1 MEEDIDDLLIKGKFA
16 RLFEG
21 IIIILMFTDII
32 LLSSLF
38 FFNPSP
44 EIYQLVVYFDLIV
57 VMILIP
63 EFLYRL
69 WKSEDKKK
77 FMWNN
82 WTDILGMIPE
92 ILLGPLGT
100 VFRYF
105 RLIRIVKIIALFKK
119 EIRHILEFL
128 HKTRI
133 DYGVLFLLVILLCSA
148 SILYFVEFGIN
159 VNINSFDDAFWY
171 LLVTVTTVGYGDI
184 YPQTEIGRIIGTII
198 MFTGIGFMSF
208 LTATIT
214 YALLN
219 KEDKLNDMDHKLAK
233 INSDIEELK
242 EILKNKK

>member
-1 MEEDIDDLLIKGKFA
+1 MKEDKDDLIIKGKYA
-16 RLFEG
+16 SLFEG
-21 IIIILMFTDII
+21 IIIVLMFADII

-44 EIYQLVVYFDLIV
+44 EVYNLIVYFDLIV
-57 VMILIP
+57 VLILIP
-63 EFLYRL
+63 EFLYRF
-69 WKSEDKKK
+69 WKAEDKKK

-92 ILLGPLGT
+92 ILLGPAGT

-119 EIRHILEFL
+119 EIRHILELL

-133 DYGVLFLLVILLCSA
+133 DYGVLFLLTVLLCSA
-148 SILYFVEFGIN
+148 TILYFVEFGIN
-159 VNINSFDDAFWY
+159 ENINSFDDAFWY

-184 YPQTEIGRIIGTII
+184 YPVSGMGRIIGTII

-214 YALLN
+214 FTLLN
-219 KEDKLNDMDHKLAK
+219 KEDKLNEMDHKLDK
-233 INSDIEELK
+233 INSEIDELK
-242 EILKNKK
+242 EIMKKK